1 MYRIEVGPG
10 EETVFRTIEELAV
23 AIRNGVVTTR
33 ARIYH
38 HASEKW
44 LPIGL
49 HPHYKKA
56 LEMPAASASPAPVTS
71 TTPLP
76 TPSRGKGH
84 PPSHP
89 KPHSV
94 VHFPE
99 PKRPPEPKSAP
110 EPKATLEP
118 KPVPMAAS
126 APKIPAPVQSPV
138 IAMQNE
144 VLRDLPVILIPEPL
158 PWTAK
163 RSPPVA
169 PTVQTYAPAVDPP
182 GSSAPA
188 VHAPIVH
195 ASVTHA
201 QITHAPVTHAPV
213 THAPV
218 THAPATHAPVTHA
231 PVTHAPATHA
241 LVTHAQVAHAQVT
254 HAQVRHAPATH
265 APVPRAPEP
274 YRSMEYV
281 PPVEE
286 GRDAD
291 AAELLLRRPTARR
304 SRRMRGRPL
313 LLLGTAAALV
323 VGTHLVL
330 TATPSASSDP
340 AEAPAPA
347 DPAEAP
353 TPVAVAEREE
363 AGQPAAKTS
372 SAETGVTEARVT
384 SAPARVSM
392 IPGPAFAGSVPARP
406 GADSVARPKVTAHT
420 PAPAPA
426 PAPPEPSISPAPAAI
441 ELALPGLPP
450 DSIVPAARTGD
461 TMGMKKILRALNGT
475 RGTERS
481 AAP

>member
-1 MYRIEVGPG
+1 MYRIEVASG
-10 EETVFRTIEELAV
+10 EETVFRTIEELAIG
-23 AIRNGVVTTR
+23 IRNGVVTPR

-71 TTPLP
+71 TTPIP
-76 TPSRGKGH
+76 TPSRPKAH

-99 PKRPPEPKSAP
+99 PERAP
-110 EPKATLEP
+110 VP
-118 KPVPMAAS
+118 KPTPELKPVTIAAP
-126 APKIPAPVQSPV
+126 APKVPAPVQSPV

-144 VLRDLPVILIPEPL
+144 VLRDLPVISIPEPL
-158 PWTAK
+158 PWTVK
-163 RSPPVA
+163 KPSPAVA

-182 GSSAPA
+182 ASSAPA
-188 VHAPIVH
+188 VHAPKAH
-195 ASVTHA
+195 APL
-201 QITHAPVTHAPV
+201 THAPLKHAPLTHAPL
-213 THAPV
+213 
-218 THAPATHAPVTHA
+218 THAPATHAPA
-231 PVTHAPATHA
+231 THAPATHPT
-241 LVTHAQVAHAQVT
+241 VTHA
-254 HAQVRHAPATH
+254 PAKH

-274 YRSMEYV
+274 YRSMEHL

-286 GRDAD
+286 RLDDDATVQ
-291 AAELLLRRPTARR
+291 LFRRPTARR

-313 LLLGTAAALV
+313 VLLGAAAALV
-323 VGTHLVL
+323 AGTHLVL
-330 TATPSASSDP
+330 TATPSMSADP

-347 DPAEAP
+347 DPAAP
-353 TPVAVAEREE
+353 PAPAAVAERKEV
-363 AGQPAAKTS
+363 GQPAAETS
-372 SAETGVTEARVT
+372 SAETRATEAPRVT

-406 GADSVARPKVTAHT
+406 GADAAGTPKVTTRA
-420 PAPAPA
+420 AAPA
-426 PAPPEPSISPAPAAI
+426 PAPPEPSIAPAPAAI

-450 DSIVPAARTGD
+450 DSIVRTARTSD
-461 TMGMKKILRALNGT
+461 TMAMKRILRALNGPKPAE
-475 RGTERS
+475 GS